1 MSFLVN
7 FSTCLFS
14 TRGRLRRALA
24 GLGDFVAEKEEEQAP
39 ILKETECPVCL
50 QVKMADLRGIVLVML
65 IAVIVM
71 LVAVEL
77 VMLMV
82 MIVVIRAKS
91 CMR

>member
-24 GLGDFVAEKEEEQAP
+24 GLGEGDFAAEKEEAP

>member
-1 MSFLVN
+1 M
-7 FSTCLFS
+7 
-14 TRGRLRRALA
+14 A
-24 GLGDFVAEKEEEQAP
+24 DKEEEQAP

-50 QVKMADLRGIVLVML
+50 QVKMADLRGLVLVML